1 MSKILINTELKD
13 LKLLKRGK
21 VRDLYDVGEYLLFIA
36 TDRISAFDVIMNQ
49 PIPEKGSILT
59 KISVFWFKNTT
70 HIVPNHFISDD
81 PSEYP
86 EECKKYSEILE
97 GRSMLVRKC
106 KPLPVECVVRG
117 YLAGSGWK
125 EYKEKKTVCGI
136 RLPNGLSE
144 FSKIPAPIFTPSTKA
159 ESGHDLNITFEQM
172 IQLIGEE
179 LAEKVSRIS
188 IELFNFASEKL
199 EKSNL
204 ILADTKFEFGL
215 NENNELL
222 LIDEVLTP
230 DSSRFWLKEHYAP
243 GQPQY
248 NFDKQ
253 ILRDYLE
260 SIDWNKQPPPPVL
273 PDEII
278 EKTAEK
284 YREALY
290 RIIYS

>member
-1 MSKILINTELKD
+1 MSRILINTDFKD

-21 VRDLYDVGEYLLFIA
+21 VRDVYDLGNYLLFIA
-36 TDRISAFDVIMNQ
+36 TDRISAFDVIMDQ

-59 KISVFWFKNTT
+59 KISVYWFKNTT
-70 HIVPNHFISDD
+70 HIIPNHFVTDK

-86 EECKKYSEILE
+86 EECRKYIDILE

-106 KPLPVECVVRG
+106 RPLPVECVVRG

-136 RLPNGLSE
+136 RLPNGLTE

-159 ESGHDLNITFEQM
+159 ESGHDQNITFDQM
-172 IQLIGEE
+172 KELIGEE

-188 IELFNFASEKL
+188 IEIFNFATEKL

-222 LIDEVLTP
+222 LIDEALTP

-243 GQPQY
+243 GQSQY

-260 SIDWNKQPPPPVL
+260 SIGWNKQPPPPDL
-273 PDEII
+273 PDEIL

-284 YREALY
+284 YREALF

>member
-1 MSKILINTELKD
+1 MSKVVINTELKD

-21 VRDLYDVGEYLLFIA
+21 VRDVYDLGEYLLFIA

-49 PIPEKGSILT
+49 PVPEKGSILT
-59 KISVFWFKNTT
+59 KISVYWFKNTT
-70 HIVPNHFISDD
+70 HIVPNHFVTAE

-86 EECKKYSEILE
+86 EECRKYSEILE
-97 GRSMLVRKC
+97 DRSMLVRKC

-136 RLPNGLSE
+136 RLPNGLFE

-159 ESGHDLNITFEQM
+159 ESGHDENITFEKM
-172 IQLIGEE
+172 KELIGEE
-179 LAEKVSRIS
+179 LSEKVSRIS
-188 IELFNFASEKL
+188 VEIFNFATEKL

-243 GQPQY
+243 GKPQY

-260 SIDWNKQPPPPVL
+260 SINWNKQPPPPVL
-273 PDEII
+273 PAEII

-284 YREALY
+284 YREALF